1 MARITIP
8 KITLSEVFKKDLRIL
23 GFLLLNGGV
32 AYISQTILKDNVGL
46 SLIFGAAA
54 NYIAYR
60 ALEEMKNEGYRE
72 ALK

>member
-1 MARITIP
+1 MDRLN
-8 KITLSEVFKKDLRIL
+8 ITLSDVLKKDLRIL

-32 AYISQTILKDNVGL
+32 AFISQTYLKDNVAL
-46 SLIFGAAA
+46 SLVFGAAA

-60 ALEEMKNEGYRE
+60 ALEELKNEGYVR